1 MKFCILSLLLTPFI
15 VFSQQTYVP
24 DDEFENYL
32 ESNSLGNGVPN
43 DDFVLTSNIN
53 TVTTLW
59 INSMNIS
66 DLTGIEDFTS
76 LNQLFCYNNNL
87 TELDLSNNLGLTH
100 MFAHANLLSCIEVWD
115 TAPFI
120 NGSINLNVDPLVS
133 FYVNNNSPINLTY
146 CESYWW
152 SVTDSIYYT
161 SGIYTFDTTNVNGC
175 DSTVTLNLTIDPSTT
190 STSTHT
196 SCDSYL
202 WNGVIYTLSGTYT
215 FDTINSNGCDSTV
228 TLNLTID
235 PSTTSTSTHTSC
247 DSYLW
252 NGVTYTSSGT
262 YTFDTTNVNG
272 CDSTV
277 TLDLTINNSTTS
289 TDTQVACDTYTW
301 LDGVTYTTSNST
313 ATHTTTNASGCD
325 NVATLD
331 LTINNS
337 TISTDTQ
344 VACDS
349 YTWLDGV
356 TYTNSN
362 STATFTSTN
371 ASGCDNVATLNLIIN
386 PFTTSTFI
394 ETVCY
399 NYLWNGTTYTSSGSY
414 TYSTLNSNGCDSI
427 ATLNLTINTV
437 IASIN
442 QLGDSLFAITTPFGL
457 DANWYNIQT
466 EDSTHRIWLME
477 EDTNVF
483 LPTFDCSYF
492 IVVTDDNGCVD
503 TSLTYNY
510 AENAARI
517 SSLTTYPNPT
527 RGLLNVKFDNPKNQ
541 FVTLE
546 LISSNGVK
554 LDEFVTEENYL
565 DIDLSKYSTG
575 IYYLYF
581 NSENS
586 TQGCSF
592 EEYPQKIINK
602 IILNK

>member
-202 WNGVIYTLSGTYT
+202 WNGV
-215 FDTINSNGCDSTV
+215 
-228 TLNLTID
+228 
-235 PSTTSTSTHTSC
+235 
-247 DSYLW
+247 
-252 NGVTYTSSGT
+252 TYTSSGT

-313 ATHTTTNASGCD
+313 ATHTT
-325 NVATLD
+325 
-331 LTINNS
+331 
-337 TISTDTQ
+337 
-344 VACDS
+344 
-349 YTWLDGV
+349 
-356 TYTNSN
+356 
-362 STATFTSTN
+362 TN

-581 NSENS
+581 NSKNS